1 MELTAYQQGQLLHIH
16 FTGELKYRT
25 NAGTRVP
32 SAQWR
37 KMIDALLSGGYVD
50 NNMKITA
57 IGREFLDANHLDIQI
72 LN

>member
-1 MELTAYQQGQLLHIH
+1 MKLTDYQQGQLLHIH

-25 NAGTRVP
+25 DTGTRVP

-37 KMIDALLSGGYVD
+37 KMIDALTESGYVD
-50 NNMKITA
+50 GSLKITNL
-57 IGREFLDANHLDIQI
+57 GRAYLNDNHLSIKV